1 MKDKDSIRLIELQ
14 SKLFRLMTE
23 GDRTFDELVQNCSD
37 LLQNPIIVIDLSF
50 YVISYSDIDKITDE
64 YWHLN
69 CKQKFCT
76 PEFIVQFTHLPDV
89 VKSLDHRDSFQVNCP
104 YSVYNKVLGKIY
116 QDNEHVGY
124 VVMVCCQTPEDS
136 LSEEAVAAVAR
147 MFGLRWNDSVQT
159 TVSQLPLKEKILS
172 GMIRG
177 DYGSHNEL
185 TTSTQALGFQM
196 PKEFHIVAIDIKN
209 IGDANAILDLIP
221 KFIEGYFSEYN
232 YLWYQDYFLA
242 FVPIAHIESLVDAI
256 DAKYQNFN
264 KKNQIPIGISQPMN
278 TPAECPVGYKEAI
291 DALELGLDIYTSTKI
306 FYYANVKFY
315 KLLLHIDP
323 AEGMMQFSDPLIV
336 KLSDY
341 DREND
346 AQLSKTFYYY
356 LLYNR
361 SLQQTAKTLFIHR
374 NTVSFRINKVEQI
387 LDINL
392 NNDSLCQRILL
403 SMKIV
408 FFFESLMHRTSE
420 EKPRPVYK

>member
-1 MKDKDSIRLIELQ
+1 MKDHDSIRLIELQ
-14 SKLFRLMTE
+14 SKLFRLITE
-23 GDRTFDELVQNCSD
+23 DDRTFDELVQSCAD

-50 YVISYSDIDKITDE
+50 YVISYSDINQITDE

-104 YSVYNKVLGKIY
+104 YSVYNKILGKIY
-116 QDNEHVGY
+116 HDNEHVGY

-136 LSEEAVAAVAR
+136 LSEDAVAAIAR
-147 MFGLRWNDSVQT
+147 MFGLRWMDSVQT

-185 TTSTQALGFQM
+185 TTSTQALGFRI
-196 PKEFHIVAIDIKN
+196 PNEFHIVAIDIKN
-209 IGDANAILDLIP
+209 ISDANAILDLIP
-221 KFIEGYFSEYN
+221 KFIEGYFSDYN

-242 FVPIAHIESLVDAI
+242 FVPVSHIESLVDVISKA
-256 DAKYQNFN
+256 YQNYN
-264 KKNQIPIGISQPMN
+264 KKNQIPIGISQSLN
-278 TPAECPVGYKEAI
+278 TPAECPNGFDEAV
-291 DALELGLDIYTSTKI
+291 DALKLGLDIYTSTKI

-315 KLLLHIDP
+315 KLLLNVDP
-323 AEGMMQFSDPLIV
+323 IEGMKRFSDPLII
-336 KLSDY
+336 KLSEY

-392 NNDSLCQRILL
+392 NNDELCNRMLL

-408 FFFESLMHRTSE
+408 FFFESFLHRTGE
-420 EKPRPVYK
+420 DQPKPIYK